1 MNIIYFMTSL
11 FINLPNLILN
21 LYRHILFTFLTKVA
35 LRFMFKKK
43 KKTNHIKEVL
53 FMKNVN

>member
-1 MNIIYFMTSL
+1 MTSL

-53 FMKNVN
+53 FIRNVT

>member
-43 KKTNHIKEVL
+43 KKNQSYKRGFVYE
-53 FMKNVN
+53 KY

>member
-1 MNIIYFMTSL
+1 MTSL

-43 KKTNHIKEVL
+43 KKTNHINEVL
-53 FMKNVN
+53 FMRNVN